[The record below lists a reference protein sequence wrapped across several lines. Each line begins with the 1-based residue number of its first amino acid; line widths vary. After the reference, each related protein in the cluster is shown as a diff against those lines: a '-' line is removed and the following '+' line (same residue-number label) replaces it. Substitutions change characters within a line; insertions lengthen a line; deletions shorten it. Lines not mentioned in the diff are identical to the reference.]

1 MSRIKR
7 LLRPLLFVLIVLLA
21 VLFGLM
27 LGKGGGIAELWTDVQ
42 NLFGRE
48 KYQLDPNDPV
58 LKAGLPQ
65 PDPLAGIPDGPLN
78 ELLRPDLTPE
88 QQTQIVGQMLLDYWT
103 NVRSLPN
110 GTWEEI
116 REQLA
121 GKNKK
126 DLAFVPKEHPAMTT
140 NTFRRKPD
148 EPGIHL
154 HVISS
159 SGCAFQL
166 IYEGPDKQPFTDDD
180 QIRNY
185 PPDLVFK

>member
-1 MSRIKR
+1 MNK
-7 LLRPLLFVLIVLLA
+7 LLRPLLFALALVLALL
-21 VLFGLM
+21 LGLM
-27 LGKGGGIAELWTDVQ
+27 LGQGNGVAGLWSDLRGWLGKA
-42 NLFGRE
+42 NYR
-48 KYQLDPNDPV
+48 LDPNDPV
-58 LKAGLPQ
+58 LKAGLPE
-65 PDPLAGIPDGPLN
+65 PDPLAGLPDGPLN
-78 ELLRPDLTPE
+78 EFLKPDLTPE
-88 QQTQIVGQMLLDYWT
+88 QQTEIVGQMLLDYWT

-110 GTWEEI
+110 GTWDEI
-116 REQLA
+116 RGQLA

-126 DLAFVPKEHPAMTT
+126 ELALVPADHPALAT

-180 QIRNY
+180 LIRNF
-185 PPDLVFK
+185 PPDLEFK

>member
-1 MSRIKR
+1 MNK
-7 LLRPLLFVLIVLLA
+7 LLRPLLFTLALVLALL
-21 VLFGLM
+21 LGLM
-27 LGKGGGIAELWTDVQ
+27 LGQGNGVAGFWSDLRGWLGKA
-42 NLFGRE
+42 NYR
-48 KYQLDPNDPV
+48 LDPNDPV
-58 LKAGLPQ
+58 LKAGLPE
-65 PDPLAGIPDGPLN
+65 PDPLAGLPDGPLN
-78 ELLRPDLTPE
+78 EFLKPDLTPE
-88 QQTQIVGQMLLDYWT
+88 QQTEIVGQMLLDYWT

-110 GTWEEI
+110 GTWDEI
-116 REQLA
+116 RGQLA

-126 DLAFVPKEHPAMTT
+126 ELALVPADHPALAT

-180 QIRNY
+180 LIRNF
-185 PPDLVFK
+185 PPDLEFK